1 MNLEHSLIIDLCRNS
16 PTKVIKIHQG
26 DKDSI
31 VLAVQVTVNGAA
43 KSLSGVTAKYDA
55 VISDYIAEAD
65 AAATITGSTV
75 YIPITANMTALS
87 GVLKIDIKFIEG
99 STVLF
104 TQTLKL
110 IVEKSVL
117 DEGLYIDF
125 SQTTLGAKLEA
136 IDKSIEDCTTTV
148 NTLKNKF
155 PIKTA
160 DISGSAVTAA
170 KIATG
175 AVTTGK
181 LATKAVTADKIADG
195 AITAEKLATASV
207 TTEKIADGAI
217 TTDELLDGSVTTSK
231 LADKAVTGDKI
242 GEKTITADNL
252 ANDSVTSLK
261 IAQDSIYTKHIGMGA
276 IVTDHIE
283 YDAITNEEI
292 LDGTIIET
300 NLADGCVTEP
310 KIADGAITSYKLDEN
325 VLKPY
330 MKLAPTLS
338 SEHSVHEYGQMV
350 ILRAH
355 IPGISLESENYFFAN
370 QVEFVAHKNDAEA
383 RLTALETGK
392 ADIEYGNVQ
401 KNYAWYTN
409 EGDGYSLTGNY
420 SIIGDTCILRGTAQ
434 CISGWGVVYY
444 SLPVASLK
452 SSTTLA
458 ISGNNFFSIATGTLD
473 NISVLEIR
481 DIHNTLMPGTT
492 ISFTLIYKCK

>member
-55 VISDYIAEAD
+55 VISDYIAESD

-75 YIPITANMTALS
+75 YIPVTANMTALS

-125 SQTTLGAKLEA
+125 SQTTLGSKLEA

-160 DISGSAVTAA
+160 DISGSAVTAS

-181 LATKAVTADKIADG
+181 LATKAVT
-195 AITAEKLATASV
+195 
-207 TTEKIADGAI
+207 TEKIADGAVTETQI
-217 TTDELLDGSVTTSK
+217 ADKSVTTAK
-231 LADKAVTGDKI
+231 LADKAVTGDRI
-242 GEKTITADNL
+242 ADKTITADNP

-261 IAQDSIYTKHIGMGA
+261 IAQDSIYTKHISMGA

-283 YDAITNEEI
+283 YDAVTNEEI

-300 NLADGCVTEP
+300 NLADGCITSP
-310 KIADGAITSYKLDEN
+310 KIADGAVTSDKLSER
-325 VLKPY
+325 Y
-330 MKLAPTLS
+330 MKLAPVLA

-355 IPGISLESENYFFAN
+355 LPGISLEGENYFFAN

-392 ADIEYGNVQ
+392 ADIEYGSVQ

-409 EGDGYSLTGNY
+409 EGDGYSLSGNY

-481 DIHNTLMPGTT
+481 DIPNTLMPGTT